1 MKVNLI
7 KSWNSNEIPKVT
19 KGFWG
24 DKLTNENIKIKTIKD
39 CEVLVGDTVSGSLS
53 DKQVIDYFMQF
64 VGYPKY
70 RKYIIDTLHKLDNVR
85 SVK

>member
-24 DKLTNENIKIKTIKD
+24 DKLTADNIKVKTIKD
-39 CEVLVGDTVSGSLS
+39 CEVLVGDKTSGHLT
-53 DKQVIDYFMQF
+53 DKEVVAYFMQF
-64 VGYPKY
+64 VGYPNY
-70 RKYIIDTLHKLDNVR
+70 RRYVLDTLHKLDNVR
-85 SVK
+85 F